1 MAISGPA
8 KQEEKIDFAEV
19 LLAKL
24 NQADN
29 LQKPPKWTINV
40 FSIIITLFIIAI
52 IASTVL
58 FIKTTNNMNAMY
70 IQKTEQI
77 ILGKENIEMA
87 NSWERMPTQQKKELL
102 RSQFFKIVRYY
113 TSNIP
118 EEQKMNDELLLN
130 TFNAIWLATERLNQN
145 FFLSIAYMKVATDF
159 NPIYNVEYKR
169 GIGGLFLR
177 TYEQISNLPLVRND
191 PVFQVTYKGTD
202 TINNPINASKLI
214 IARIDD
220 LMNTFNNRTDWV
232 LLALF
237 TNEYDVISKY
247 WAGGEGSIPD
257 EFYHKGKLAEA
268 LRYYHAFSS
277 WEIPKTI
284 KL

>member
-1 MAISGPA
+1 MATPL
-8 KQEEKIDFAEV
+8 KDEKIDFAEI

-29 LQKPPKWTINV
+29 PQKPPRWSINT
-40 FSIIITLFIIAI
+40 FSIIIALFTVVIIT
-52 IASTVL
+52 STVL
-58 FIKTTNNMNAMY
+58 FIKTMNNMNAMY

-87 NSWERMPTQQKKELL
+87 NSWERMPTQQRKELL

-113 TSNIP
+113 TEGVP

-130 TFNAIWLATERLNQN
+130 TFNAIWLTTERLNQN
-145 FFLSIAYMKVATDF
+145 FFLPLAYMKVATGF
-159 NPIYNVEYKR
+159 NTVYNVEYKR
-169 GIGGLFLR
+169 GIGGFYLR

-202 TINNPINASKLI
+202 TVNNPINASKLVV
-214 IARIDD
+214 ARIDD
-220 LMNTFNNRTDWV
+220 LMNTFNNRIDWV

-237 TNEYDVISKY
+237 TNEYDVIDKY

-257 EFYHKGKLAEA
+257 EFYNKGPLAEA